1 MIDPYIF
8 DQTMVLGHFGL
19 EQHKFWCT
27 ALLLIYKT
35 KVPNSKSQIAIRER
49 EREREREILFSF
61 LGYMTF

>member
-19 EQHKFWCT
+19 ELSISFG
-27 ALLLIYKT
+27 ALHFYLFT
-35 KVPNSKSQIAIRER
+35 KPKSQIAILER